1 MNSYEPTN
9 PSPDKKRDRKRHP
22 VARKIGYIFS
32 IVFMIIAIYVLWHLR
47 EWGLTFLTEDFDRAM
62 YYIQLAIYS
71 SIGANILWIFY
82 DNKWFR
88 HLIQAMV
95 SVVNALSTI
104 MLYVIFPFAIK
115 DQTWVTWLKVG
126 LLVVFCLTLIG
137 VVVELIKGLRYLL
150 RDPEAV

>member
-1 MNSYEPTN
+1 MNVNETSN
-9 PSPDKKRDRKRHP
+9 PAHDKNRGWKKHP
-22 VARKIGYIFS
+22 AARRTGYIFS
-32 IVFMIIAIYVLWHLR
+32 IIFMIIAIYVLWHLR
-47 EWGLTFLTEDFDRAM
+47 EWGLTFLTDEFERAM
-62 YYIQLAIYS
+62 YYIQLAIYA
-71 SIGANILWIFY
+71 SIGANFLWIFY

-88 HLIQAMV
+88 HIIQAMV

-126 LLVVFCLTLIG
+126 LLVIFCLTLIS
-137 VVVELIKGLRYLL
+137 VLVELIKGIRYLV